1 MKKIF
6 LELSF
11 AALCAALLSAC
22 GEFSGNAANTPTYTE
37 TEEGIV
43 AETKE
48 DLPNCS
54 KNREGIKATL
64 DEGNFV
70 CTGGKWTAEDPVYES
85 EEDLPR
91 CNEKREGEKAKT
103 ENGNFVCVDGEW
115 AKEIP
120 GYDTEEDLP
129 RCTKRKEGTVVF
141 VEETEVTMVCED
153 GEWVD
158 ASEGSDGSS
167 SSDETDEGKS
177 SASEELDSSGS
188 EEPDSS
194 ASEEPDS
201 SGSEGVEGSS
211 ASVSGEMVSC
221 DIPGVMG
228 ECMEY
233 PVGSD
238 EAAQLTELCESVFG
252 GTLGAGC
259 TASTSDSSV
268 YDADKNTLTDLRDGQ
283 TYKTITIAPEGTDY
297 SEVWMAENLN
307 FETDSSW
314 CGGGSGTTEGDCSV
328 YGRLYKWAAAVG
340 RTEDECG
347 HGNTCGLGSG
357 DIRGVCPKG
366 WHLPSYDEWEAL
378 IVAVDG
384 SITEWTSSNTAGS
397 KLKSATGWTAY
408 SGITN
413 EDAFGFLALPAG
425 YRDVNGVYYNEGYG
439 AYFWSSTEYNSN
451 LAYGM
456 YLYYYYD
463 YANLNDHTKSLGYS
477 VRCLMD

>member
-1 MKKIF
+1 MKKLF

-22 GEFSGNAANTPTYTE
+22 GESSGNAANTPTYTE
-37 TEEGIV
+37 TEEGIA

-70 CTGGKWTAEDPVYES
+70 CTGGRWTAEDPVYES

-91 CNEKREGEKAKT
+91 CSSKREGEKAKT

-194 ASEEPDS
+194 ASEEPES

-228 ECMEY
+228 ECLEY

-268 YDADKNTLTDLRDGQ
+268 YDAMVNTLTDLRDGQ
-283 TYKTITIAPEGTDY
+283 TYKTVKIGDQ
-297 SEVWMAENLN
+297 VWMAENLN
-307 FETDSSW
+307 LETDSSW
-314 CGGGSGTTEGDCSV
+314 CYGDESENCDS

-340 RTEDECG
+340 KSEDECG
-347 HGNTCGLGSG
+347 YGYECDLGTG

-366 WHLPSYDEWEAL
+366 WHLPSQAEWNAL
-378 IVAVDG
+378 LTAVGG
-384 SITEWTSSNTAGS
+384 SSTAGIE
-397 KLKSATGWTAY
+397 LKSSTGWSGSGNGFDDYSFTAL
-408 SGITN
+408 
-413 EDAFGFLALPAG
+413 AVGFRVAYGMESA
-425 YRDVNGVYYNEGYG
+425 YDYEGLL
-439 AYFWSSTEYNSN
+439 AYFWSSTESDGV
-451 LAYGM
+451 LAYHMG
-456 YLYYYYD
+456 LSHATD
-463 YANLNDHTKSLGYS
+463 EAWVGENDKYKAFS
-477 VRCLMD
+477 VRCLKD